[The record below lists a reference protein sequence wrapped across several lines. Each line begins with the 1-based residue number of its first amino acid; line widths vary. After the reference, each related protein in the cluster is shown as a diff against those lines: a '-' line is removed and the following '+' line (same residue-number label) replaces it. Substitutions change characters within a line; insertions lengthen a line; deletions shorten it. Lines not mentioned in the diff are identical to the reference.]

1 MSEILNIVFNGF
13 FLLIEIVIVVGIILK
28 YKRNRVTKE
37 DLEENK
43 EETVKTVYGEIIDK
57 QFVMR
62 RIQSINGPPKNKA
75 ECILTFK
82 CGEEKLFFSVSE
94 MFFDSYKKGQKGDII
109 YKGETLIEFKEK

>member
-1 MSEILNIVFNGF
+1 MPEILSIVFNGF
-13 FLLIEIVIVVGIILK
+13 FLLIGIVIAVGIFLK
-28 YKRNRVTKE
+28 YKRNRITID

-43 EETVKTVYGEIIDK
+43 EDSVKTVYGEIIDK

-62 RIQSINGPPKNKA
+62 RIQSVNGPPKNKA

-94 MFFDSYKKGQKGDII
+94 IFFDSYKKGQKGDII
-109 YKGETLIEFKEK
+109 YKGETLIDFVEK